1 MGSSS
6 ILSPILPTVPMP
18 VRQCYMNLVIHKCVF
33 NNYNG
38 LLLLY
43 FRNLLNL
50 RNVKGHVCNAYR
62 AYKVLYYT
70 ILDALCL
77 LLFMHFMDVE
87 DLDQEICLP
96 SNFDTKSSAEKIEWL
111 DSQSENILRIWFFVN
126 ENDIFRNLRDIVCDK
141 DHPENYWTSTLE
153 EGRFRCHHCEKTYAH
168 VGSLQTHEERIH
180 DIHIAKTSK
189 KQKDKNQ
196 DHLQDYLLML
206 FKLVMLHKNL
216 DTSVDMGDG
225 ERAVRS
231 SMYELPVYH
240 LTNKV
245 KYSIGSIHLTALTSG
260 ILSEDQK
267 ERLVA
272 NRFVNLQGGKNNNIS
287 LDEYLEMLNRDSKI
301 ACSGHKTKD
310 SIISHSK
317 EYPHLI
323 NFISHFDS
331 ITEVKAR
338 KGFHHIPNY
347 KEDVLKVVRDLKLAN
362 VLTHTPSRSF
372 KCLKLVAER
381 NPFQDAYPG
390 LSTLIHRHQ
399 PRKPFIRQRDPHF

>member
-111 DSQSENILRIWFFVN
+111 DSQSENILRIWFFDN

-153 EGRFRCHHCEKTYAH
+153 EGRFRCHHCEKNLRTC
-168 VGSLQTHEERIH
+168 RI
-180 DIHIAKTSK
+180 
-189 KQKDKNQ
+189 
-196 DHLQDYLLML
+196 
-206 FKLVMLHKNL
+206 
-216 DTSVDMGDG
+216 
-225 ERAVRS
+225 
-231 SMYELPVYH
+231 
-240 LTNKV
+240 
-245 KYSIGSIHLTALTSG
+245 
-260 ILSEDQK
+260 
-267 ERLVA
+267 
-272 NRFVNLQGGKNNNIS
+272 
-287 LDEYLEMLNRDSKI
+287 
-301 ACSGHKTKD
+301 
-310 SIISHSK
+310 
-317 EYPHLI
+317 
-323 NFISHFDS
+323 
-331 ITEVKAR
+331 
-338 KGFHHIPNY
+338 
-347 KEDVLKVVRDLKLAN
+347 
-362 VLTHTPSRSF
+362 PSNS
-372 KCLKLVAER
+372 
-381 NPFQDAYPG
+381 
-390 LSTLIHRHQ
+390 
-399 PRKPFIRQRDPHF
+399 